1 MPRRP
6 PAATVRQAQEPLR
19 DDEVEGVGVMADAG
33 PDGAGLNRRQAIGL
47 AGAATAAVGGVAL
60 QAPSASASTSS
71 TSEQRGRGGD
81 GHDNGALPM
90 LTVSLEQAREVIEA
104 ALDHIESTQDGEDP
118 LPPMFVVVVDACGDE
133 KASERMDGNGAASTV
148 LAPIKAR
155 TSAAFRRPTAD
166 LAAGVSADPAVVASF
181 TTAGF
186 SLLGGGH
193 PLTQDGMVI
202 GAVGVGG
209 GSPAQD
215 AEVAAAAAAVLED

>member
-1 MPRRP
+1 MPE
-6 PAATVRQAQEPLR
+6 T
-19 DDEVEGVGVMADAG
+19 G
-33 PDGAGLNRRQAIGL
+33 PTGAGLNRRQAIGL
-47 AGAATAAVGGVAL
+47 AGAATAAVGSVAL
-60 QAPSASASTSS
+60 PASAAAAAAQPTDAGA
-71 TSEQRGRGGD
+71 QGRR
-81 GHDNGALPM
+81 GHDRDGALPM
-90 LTVSLEQAREVIEA
+90 LTISLDQAREVIEA
-104 ALDHIESTQDGEDP
+104 AIEYIEDNE
-118 LPPMFVVVVDACGDE
+118 LPAMFVVVVDACGDE

-193 PLTQDGMVI
+193 PLSQDGMVI

-209 GSPAQD
+209 GTPAQD